1 MKKLILFITFL
12 IGLQYLLIN
21 CTTNS
26 SSDDDNVTKIGSVTE
41 VSNDEH
47 LWVSSQLRVFSGG
60 NIDRSGMTFRWYSD
74 SAGDYKIK
82 GHDSVTDRFDI
93 RYGLI
98 EDPFLKSYYVY
109 GPIED
114 SGYGKC
120 DSVACDST
128 GKYTLIRKHNVALS
142 IIINTMDDNKL
153 QKVDTIC
160 FFKDMFA
167 DYIKKVYNPNKDLRY
182 KKLQYN
188 LINFDLFHLKL
199 DSIRNDTIYFNFGFG
214 QNETCFMDFY
224 TYKYWANGDSIYYE
238 DPFTYEDDSL
248 WGTDSATTVSREDI
262 YYTIKTINR
271 YVAIDST
278 IVYDTDTHRRVF
290 Y

>member
-1 MKKLILFITFL
+1 MKRFILFIMLALGMQIF
-12 IGLQYLLIN
+12 LIN
-21 CTTNS
+21 CKSSQSDQNTGDNAEAITTAE
-26 SSDDDNVTKIGSVTE
+26 SSDCQMFVP
-41 VSNDEH
+41 
-47 LWVSSQLRVFSGG
+47 SQLRVFSGG

-93 RYGLI
+93 KYGLI
-98 EDPFLKSYYVY
+98 EDPFLKSYYVS

-114 SGYGKC
+114 SDYGKC
-120 DSVACDST
+120 DSVVCDST

-142 IIINTMDDNKL
+142 IVINTMDDSKL
-153 QKVDTIC
+153 QKLDTIC

-167 DYIKKVYNPNKDLRY
+167 DYIKKVYNPNKDSRY

-214 QNETCFMDFY
+214 QNETCFVDFY
-224 TYKYWANGDSIYYE
+224 TYKYWPNGDSIYYE

-248 WGTDSATTVSREDI
+248 WGTDSVTTVSREDI
-262 YYTIKTINR
+262 YYTKKTINR

-278 IVYDTDTHRRVF
+278 IVYDTDIHRSF
-290 Y
+290 F

>member
-1 MKKLILFITFL
+1 M
-12 IGLQYLLIN
+12 GLQYLLIN

-26 SSDDDNVTKIGSVTE
+26 SSDNDNVTKIDSVTE
-41 VSNDEH
+41 ESNDEH

-93 RYGLI
+93 KYGLI

-120 DSVACDST
+120 DSVVCDST

-142 IIINTMDDNKL
+142 IVINTMDDSKL
-153 QKVDTIC
+153 QKLDTIC

-167 DYIKKVYNPNKDLRY
+167 DYIKKVYNPNKDSRY

-214 QNETCFMDFY
+214 QNETCFVDFY
-224 TYKYWANGDSIYYE
+224 TYKYWPNGDSIYYE

-248 WGTDSATTVSREDI
+248 WGSDSVTTVSREDI
-262 YYTIKTINR
+262 FYTKKTINR
-271 YVAIDST
+271 YVVIDST

>member
-26 SSDDDNVTKIGSVTE
+26 SSDNDNVTKIDSVTE
-41 VSNDEH
+41 ESNDEH

-93 RYGLI
+93 KYGLI

-120 DSVACDST
+120 DSVVCDST

-142 IIINTMDDNKL
+142 IVINTMDDSKL
-153 QKVDTIC
+153 QKLDTIC

-167 DYIKKVYNPNKDLRY
+167 DYIKKVYNPNKDSRY

-214 QNETCFMDFY
+214 QNETCFVDFY
-224 TYKYWANGDSIYYE
+224 TYKYWPNGDSIYYE

-248 WGTDSATTVSREDI
+248 WGTDSVTTVSREDI
-262 YYTIKTINR
+262 YYTKKTINR

-278 IVYDTDTHRRVF
+278 IVYDTDIHRRF
-290 Y
+290 F

>member
-1 MKKLILFITFL
+1 M
-12 IGLQYLLIN
+12 GLQYLLIN

-26 SSDDDNVTKIGSVTE
+26 SSDNDNVTKIDSVTE
-41 VSNDEH
+41 ESNDEH

-93 RYGLI
+93 KYGLI

-114 SGYGKC
+114 SDYGKC
-120 DSVACDST
+120 DSVVCDST

-142 IIINTMDDNKL
+142 IVINTMDDSKL
-153 QKVDTIC
+153 QKLDTIC

-167 DYIKKVYNPNKDLRY
+167 DYIKKVYNPNKDSRY

-214 QNETCFMDFY
+214 QNETCFVDFY
-224 TYKYWANGDSIYYE
+224 TYKYWPNGDSIYYE

-248 WGTDSATTVSREDI
+248 WGSDSATAVSREDI
-262 YYTIKTINR
+262 YYTKKTINR

-278 IVYDTDTHRRVF
+278 IVYDTDIHRRF
-290 Y
+290 F